1 MEGDD
6 LLQKQLEN
14 LELWGFL
21 KQMDKI
27 RLSSQIRQM
36 QTIPFSQIVVDAVV
50 LELLKAIIL
59 ASKRCA

>member
-1 MEGDD
+1 MESDD

-59 ASKRCA
+59 ASKRRA